1 MSKAEAI
8 FEEMASVVGQ
18 MGGELKSKFTGIVK
32 FDITKVGNWVL
43 DLKSEGNPTVTKDE
57 GGKGKKPDLVIK
69 VNDDDF
75 ALLYEGKL
83 NAQQAFMKGKLKVKG
98 NMGLAMKFEK
108 VLNATRKTIEKSKKA
123 KL

>member
-8 FEEMASVVGQ
+8 FEEMGSVVGQ

-32 FDITKVGNWVL
+32 FDITKVGNWTL
-43 DLKSEGNPTVTKDE
+43 DLKSEGDPTVTKDA
-57 GGKGKKPDLVIK
+57 KGKKPDLVIK
-69 VNDDDF
+69 VSDEDF
-75 ALLYEGKL
+75 ALLYDGKL

-108 VLNATRKTIEKSKKA
+108 VLNATRKNIEKSKKA
-123 KL
+123 RL

>member
-32 FDITKVGNWVL
+32 FDITKVGNWTL
-43 DLKSEGNPTVTKDE
+43 DLKSEGDPTVTKDA
-57 GGKGKKPDLVIK
+57 KGKKPDLVIK

-75 ALLYEGKL
+75 ALLYDGKL

-108 VLNATRKTIEKSKKA
+108 VLNATRKNIEKSKKA
-123 KL
+123 RL